1 MCLAKAYVVG
11 GGGKPVLEEVTYM
24 EFDGDHVR
32 MVSFSGEKKDI
43 HGRLVEVDFFAETLL
58 LEEYDD
64 SAAGAG
70 AEQLGG
76 KARPA

>member
-1 MCLAKAYVVG
+1 LATAYVIG

-24 EFDGDHVR
+24 QLDGDHVR
-32 MVSFSGEKKDI
+32 MVNFSGEKKDI
-43 HGRLVEVDFFAETLL
+43 HGRLVEIDFFAETLL
-58 LEEYDD
+58 LEQYDG

-76 KARPA
+76 KTKPT